1 MKKSL
6 LISLL
11 LFSLLISFSGCGRH
25 SAPSSTSTS
34 KVPVIGMVL
43 DKGGLGD
50 ESFNDSAYRGLKKAE
65 KKFGNKMGVKL
76 LESHSSADYYPNLQA
91 LAQSGCSIIFAVGY
105 LMTDAVK
112 QVAPQFPNTKFAI
125 IDGVI
130 PNLPN
135 VASLTFKEQESS
147 FLAGFLAGSMTR
159 TKTVGFIGGEKS
171 WLIKKFEAGYKAGV
185 ETANPKVRILVGF
198 TGSFSNP
205 SIGEEMALAQFSEGA
220 DIIYHAAGACGIGVI
235 AAAKK
240 KGKGYFAIGV
250 DEDQDGLA
258 PGRVL
263 TSAEKHVN
271 VAVYDTIQSF
281 MKGKFTP
288 GIHKYGLKNGGVG
301 LSPMEYTKKDIPPKV
316 LKLLAVYTKAIS
328 AGKIVVPE
336 TLSELKKFHPERLSL
351 EKLTKEKSNSKK
363 AKS

>member
-1 MKKSL
+1 MKKSF

-11 LFSLLISFSGCGRH
+11 FSFLFSFSGCAQH
-25 SAPSSTSTS
+25 SAPSSSVS

-91 LAQSGCSIIFAVGY
+91 LAQSGCSLVFAVGY
-105 LMTDAVK
+105 LMTDAVR

-130 PNLPN
+130 PNISN

-159 TKTVGFIGGEKS
+159 TKTVGFIGGERS

-185 ETANPKVRILVGF
+185 ETANPKVRVLTGY

-235 AAAKK
+235 NAARK

-250 DEDQDGLA
+250 DEDQDSIA

-271 VAVYDTIQSF
+271 VAVYDTIQLF

-288 GIHKYGLKNGGVG
+288 GIHKYGLKNDGVG
-301 LSPMEYTKKDIPPKV
+301 LSPMKYTKKDIPPRI
-316 LKLLAVYTKAIS
+316 LKLLAAYTRAIS
-328 AGKIVVPE
+328 DGKIVVPE
-336 TLSELKKFHPERLSL
+336 TLSELKKFHPVRLSL
-351 EKLTKEKSNSKK
+351 KKLKLKTTK
-363 AKS
+363 AKT